1 MLRAPVEREAAPT
14 GDILSLASPLAAF
27 TRLERGL

>member
-14 GDILSLASPLAAF
+14 GDILTWRRPWQLLLGSSVD
-27 TRLERGL
+27 